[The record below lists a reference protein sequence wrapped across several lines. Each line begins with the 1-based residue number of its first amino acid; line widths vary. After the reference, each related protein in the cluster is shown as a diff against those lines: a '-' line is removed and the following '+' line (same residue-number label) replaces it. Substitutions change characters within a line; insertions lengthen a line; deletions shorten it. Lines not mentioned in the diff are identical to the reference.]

1 MIDSENRFV
10 SSLYGIVETL
20 KNHDQFESGRGRF
33 GGNTR
38 RQEYR
43 H

>member
-1 MIDSENRFV
+1 MIDSEKRFG
-10 SSLYGIVETL
+10 SSSYGIVETG
-20 KNHDQFESGRGRF
+20 KNHGQFESGRGRF
-33 GGNTR
+33 GGKTR